1 MQICVNCKHCFYCK
15 EYVKSDPLSS
25 YYLHKIRYYK
35 IKYYCAVRDKLDPVT
50 GKRDRGQECIYRRY
64 KNSQIILECPDYE
77 EKCTLKLLFKR
88 FLNIFKKKWILNI
101 S

>member
-15 EYVKSDPLSS
+15 EYVKYDPFSPCNL
-25 YYLHKIRYYK
+25 YK
-35 IKYYCAVRDKLDPVT
+35 IKYYCAVGEKLDPVI

-64 KNSQIILECPDYE
+64 KNPQIIPECPDYE

-88 FLNIFKKKWILNI
+88 FLNIFKKK
-101 S
+101 